1 MKIGILA
8 LQGDFEA
15 HARVLERL
23 GAEVV
28 YVRAPE
34 DLQGLDGLVL
44 PGGEST
50 THMKLL
56 EETGLDEAI
65 RKMAASGA
73 AVFGTCAGAILLA
86 NDVREPAQK
95 SLGLMDITV
104 VRNAY
109 GRQLSSDVL
118 ELETKLREQP
128 LEMVFIR
135 APIIEKTAKG
145 VEVLAEREG
154 KPVLVQQGRIMAAT
168 FHPELTA
175 DTAIHKKF
183 LELAASTH
191 ESEASNGKRGASASR
206 GGKDKNRKSRA

>member
-15 HARVLERL
+15 HARVLEKL
-23 GAEVV
+23 GAEIV
-28 YVRAPE
+28 YVRVPE
-34 DLQGLDGLVL
+34 DLQELDGLVL

-65 RKMAASGA
+65 RKMAARGA

-86 NDVREPAQK
+86 HEVKQPAQK

-109 GRQLSSDVL
+109 GRQLSSDVVN
-118 ELETKLREQP
+118 LETKLREQP

-135 APIIEKTAKG
+135 APIIESAAKG
-145 VEVLAEREG
+145 VEILAEREG

-175 DTAIHKKF
+175 DTAIHEQF
-183 LELAASTH
+183 LKLAASAH
-191 ESEASNGKRGASASR
+191 DAGASNGKRGASPNVKNKK
-206 GGKDKNRKSRA
+206 GHGKPRR

>member
-15 HARVLERL
+15 HARVLEKL

-28 YVRAPE
+28 YVRTPE
-34 DLQGLDGLVL
+34 ALHGIGGLIL

-50 THMKLL
+50 THMNLL

-65 RKMAASGA
+65 REMAAGGG

-86 NDVREPAQK
+86 REVKQPAQK

-109 GRQLSSDVL
+109 GRQLSSGVL
-118 ELETKLREQP
+118 NLETKLREQP

-135 APIIEKTAKG
+135 APIIEKAAKG

-168 FHPELTA
+168 FHPELTDDA
-175 DTAIHKKF
+175 AIHRKF
-183 LELAASTH
+183 LELAASAH
-191 ESEASNGKRGASASR
+191 GAGASNGKRGASTIAKSKK
-206 GGKDKNRKSRA
+206 GYGKSR

>member
-15 HARVLERL
+15 HARVLEKL

-50 THMKLL
+50 THIKLL
-56 EETGLDEAI
+56 EETGLDKAI
-65 RKMAASGA
+65 RKMAAGGA
-73 AVFGTCAGAILLA
+73 ALLGTCAGAILLA
-86 NDVREPAQK
+86 NDVRQPAQK

-109 GRQLSSDVL
+109 GRQLSSAVL
-118 ELETKLREQP
+118 NLETKLCERP

-135 APIIEKTAKG
+135 APVIEKAAKD

-154 KPVLVQQGRIMAAT
+154 KPVLVQQGRMMAAT

-183 LELAASTH
+183 LELAESAH
-191 ESEASNGKRGASASR
+191 EAEASNGKSGASASS
-206 GGKDKNRKSRA
+206 GNKDENRKSRP

>member
-15 HARVLERL
+15 HARVLEKL
-23 GAEVV
+23 GAGVV
-28 YVRAPE
+28 YVREPE

-65 RKMAASGA
+65 RKMAAGGG

-86 NDVREPAQK
+86 REVKQPAQK

-104 VRNAY
+104 ARNAY

-118 ELETKLREQP
+118 NLETKLREQP

-135 APIIEKTAKG
+135 APIIEKAAKG

-168 FHPELTA
+168 FHPELTT
-175 DTAIHKKF
+175 DIAIHEQF
-183 LELAASTH
+183 LKLAANAH
-191 ESEASNGKRGASASR
+191 DAGASNGKRDASPSVKNKK
-206 GGKDKNRKSRA
+206 GHGKPRR

>member
-15 HARVLERL
+15 HARVLEKL

-28 YVRAPE
+28 YVRTPE
-34 DLQGLDGLVL
+34 DLEGLDGLVL

-56 EETGLDEAI
+56 EETGLDVAI

-86 NDVREPAQK
+86 NEVRQPAQK

-104 VRNAY
+104 ARNAY

-135 APIIEKTAKG
+135 APIIEKTAKE
-145 VEVLAEREG
+145 VEVLAERDG

-183 LELAASTH
+183 LELA
-191 ESEASNGKRGASASR
+191 ESAREAGASNGRRSASSSTHSS
-206 GGKDKNRKSRA
+206 KERKSR